1 MSMRHTI
8 EFDYGNRCAVT
19 IFHGPV
25 SMADAAGLLR
35 QAVSSPF
42 WTPDWDRII
51 DYSDGML
58 GDLDVEAI
66 VAGKAVLAE
75 ILKQAYGDR
84 PTLSAQVCAD
94 PMKRPLVEYWIGLG
108 EAGYPASLRLFDTLA
123 AAKTWIIDT
132 RKAQGRGGDQA
143 QPV

>member
-8 EFDYGNRCAVT
+8 EFDYENRWAVT
-19 IFHGPV
+19 AFHGPV
-25 SMADAAGLLR
+25 SIPEAAALLR
-35 QAVSSPF
+35 QAVSLPE

-66 VAGKAVLAE
+66 KAGKAVLGQ
-75 ILKQAYGDR
+75 ILHEAYGDK

-94 PMKRPLVEYWIGLG
+94 PMKLPLVEYWIGLG
-108 EAGYPASLRLFDTLA
+108 EADYPASLQLFDTLA
-123 AAKTWIIDT
+123 AAKAWLIAT